1 MALSLCAEIRRF
13 GKTVF
18 SEINVMIGYILR
30 KLGYGVAV
38 MLGIVVVVFFLFNIL
53 PVDPARMT
61 QGQRADVQSLQAVR
75 KEFGLDK
82 PVPVQFVY
90 YLNDLSPVAV
100 HVRNE
105 EEQQRYHYVSLIP
118 ISKEKTIALKW
129 PYLRRSYQTRKDVA
143 SLLWGVIPN
152 TLILATTA
160 MLFAIVIGVF
170 LGVLSAVHQNTW
182 IDKAALT
189 FSTLGI
195 SAPSFFAGIIIAWVF
210 GFVLN
215 KYTGLNM
222 SGSLYSYDPFRGE
235 IITWRNLVLPML
247 TLGLRPLAII
257 VQLTRSAMLDV
268 LGQDYI
274 RTARAK
280 GLGER
285 AVIYRHALKNAL
297 NPVITAIA
305 NWFASLLAGSFFV
318 EYVFGYNGLGKAT
331 VDALEMSDFPV
342 VMGSILFIA
351 FIFVV
356 INILVDV
363 LYVWIDPRVNLS

>member
-1 MALSLCAEIRRF
+1 MFRYLI
-13 GKTVF
+13 
-18 SEINVMIGYILR
+18 R
-30 KLGYGVAV
+30 KLFYGIAV

-61 QGQRADVQSLQAVR
+61 QGQRADVQSLQAIR

-82 PVPVQFVY
+82 PVPVQFAY
-90 YLNDLSPVAV
+90 YLNDLSPIGI
-100 HVRNE
+100 HLSNNE
-105 EEQQRYHYVSLIP
+105 ERQRYHYVKLFPVSADRVV
-118 ISKEKTIALKW
+118 ALKW
-129 PYLRRSYQTRKDVA
+129 PYLRRSYQTHKEVA
-143 SLLWGVIPN
+143 ALLIEVIPN
-152 TLILATTA
+152 TLVLATTA
-160 MLFAIVIGVF
+160 MIFAIIIGVF
-170 LGVLSAVHQNTW
+170 LGVMSAVNQNTW
-182 IDKAALT
+182 IDKLAIG
-189 FSTLGI
+189 FSTLGV
-195 SAPSFFAGIIIAWVF
+195 SAPSFFAGIIIAWIF
-210 GFVLN
+210 GFELS

-222 SGSLYSYDPFRGE
+222 SGSLYTYDPFKGKV
-235 IITWRNLVLPML
+235 ISWRNLILPMV

-257 VQLTRSAMLDV
+257 VQLTRNAMLDV

-274 RTARAK
+274 RTAKAK
-280 GLGER
+280 GLSNN
-285 AVIYRHALKNAL
+285 AIIYRHALKNAM

-318 EYVFGYNGLGKAT
+318 EYVFGYNGLGKTT

-363 LYVWIDPRVNLS
+363 IYVWVDPRVKLG

>member
-1 MALSLCAEIRRF
+1 
-13 GKTVF
+13 
-18 SEINVMIGYILR
+18 MISYLFR
-30 KLGYGVAV
+30 KFFYSMAV

-61 QGQRADVQSLQAVR
+61 QGQRADVQSLQAIR

-82 PVPVQFVY
+82 PVPVQFAY
-90 YLNDLSPVAV
+90 YINDLSPIGIHAASTD
-100 HVRNE
+100 
-105 EEQQRYHYVSLIP
+105 EQQRYHYLKLFPVSDT
-118 ISKEKTIALKW
+118 KVIALKW
-129 PYLRRSYQTRKDVA
+129 PYLRRSYQTHKEVA
-143 SLLWGVIPN
+143 VLLLEVIPN
-152 TLILATTA
+152 TLVLATTA
-160 MLFAIVIGVF
+160 MLFAIIAGVF
-170 LGVLSAVHQNTW
+170 LGIISAVNQNTW
-182 IDKAALT
+182 IDKLAT
-189 FSTLGI
+189 GVSTLGV

-210 GFVLN
+210 GFELS

-222 SGSLYSYDPFRGE
+222 SGSLYTYDPFKGE
-235 IITWRNLVLPML
+235 VTTWRNLVLPMI

-257 VQLTRSAMLDV
+257 VQLTRNAMLDV

-280 GLGER
+280 GLSNHTI
-285 AVIYRHALKNAL
+285 IYRHALKNAL

-318 EYVFGYNGLGKAT
+318 EYVFGYNGLGKTT

-351 FIFVV
+351 LIFVV
-356 INILVDV
+356 INIVVDII
-363 LYVWIDPRVNLS
+363 YVWVDPRVNLN

>member
-1 MALSLCAEIRRF
+1 
-13 GKTVF
+13 
-18 SEINVMIGYILR
+18 MIGYILR
-30 KLGYGVAV
+30 KLGYGLAV

-82 PVPVQFVY
+82 PIPVQFAY
-90 YLNDLSPVAV
+90 YLNDLSPIGIHA
-100 HVRNE
+100 RTK
-105 EEQQRYHYVSLIP
+105 EEQQRYHYVSLVP
-118 ISKEKTIALKW
+118 IAKERTIALKW
-129 PYLRRSYQTRKDVA
+129 PYLRRSYQTHKDVA
-143 SLLWGVIPN
+143 SLLLGVIPN

-160 MLFAIVIGVF
+160 MLFAILIGVF
-170 LGVLSAVHQNTW
+170 LGVISAVHQNTW
-182 IDKAALT
+182 IDKSAVA

-195 SAPSFFAGIIIAWVF
+195 SAPSFFAGIIIAWIF

-222 SGSLYSYDPFRGE
+222 SGSLYSYDPFQGE
-235 IITWRNLVLPML
+235 TITWRNLVLPML

-280 GLGER
+280 GLSER

-331 VDALEMSDFPV
+331 VDALEMSDVPV

-363 LYVWIDPRVNLS
+363 IYVWIDPRVKLT

>member
-1 MALSLCAEIRRF
+1 
-13 GKTVF
+13 
-18 SEINVMIGYILR
+18 MISYFLR

-38 MLGIVVVVFFLFNIL
+38 MLGIVLVVFFLFNIL

-82 PVPVQFVY
+82 SIPVQFAY
-90 YLNDLSPVAV
+90 YLNDLSPIGIHA
-100 HVRNE
+100 RNAE
-105 EEQQRYHYVSLIP
+105 EKQRYHYVSLIA

-143 SLLWGVIPN
+143 SLLLGVIPN

-160 MLFAIVIGVF
+160 MIFAIIIGVL

-182 IDKAALT
+182 IDKLSVA

-195 SAPSFFAGIIIAWVF
+195 SAPSFFAGIIIAWIF

-222 SGSLYSYDPFRGE
+222 SGSLYSYDPFKGQV
-235 IITWRNLVLPML
+235 ITWRNLVLPML

-285 AVIYRHALKNAL
+285 TVVYRHALKNAL
-297 NPVITAIA
+297 NPVVTAIA

-363 LYVWIDPRVNLS
+363 IYVWIDPRVKLT